1 MAHNCHGHIKK
12 LTAISNSSRQKAK
25 DSRQKQKAHSKTKK
39 LTAKPK
45 NSRQKQKAHGKR
57 TKSSRQN
64 KKLTAK
70 TKSSRQK
77 QKAHGKNKKLTAKTK
92 SSRQKQ
98 KAHVRSAEVKPCRA
112 RLEIGWVTR
121 TAPNIYLF
129 SFLLYFPVSILF
141 YCRFEFY
148 FTV

>member
-1 MAHNCHGHIKK
+1 MAK
-12 LTAISNSSRQKAK
+12 
-25 DSRQKQKAHSKTKK
+25 
-39 LTAKPK
+39 
-45 NSRQKQKAHGKR
+45 KQKAHG
-57 TKSSRQN
+57 
-64 KKLTAK
+64 
-70 TKSSRQK
+70 
-77 QKAHGKNKKLTAKTK
+77 KTK

-98 KAHVRSAEVKPCRA
+98 KAHVRSAEVEPCRA

-121 TAPNIYLF
+121 TAPNIDLF

>member
-1 MAHNCHGHIKK
+1 MPTTQGNILEGVTDGEIDKFMKCNCTFFNQKTQFDIYGSPQLSLKYQIAHGKSK
-12 LTAISNSSRQKAK
+12 RLTSKAKSSRQN
-25 DSRQKQKAHSKTKK
+25 QKAHGKTKK
-39 LTAKPK
+39 LT
-45 NSRQKQKAHGKR
+45 SKA
-57 TKSSRQN
+57 
-64 KKLTAK
+64 
-70 TKSSRQK
+70 KSSRQK
-77 QKAHGKNKKLTAKTK
+77 KKQK
-92 SSRQKQ
+92 QKQ

-121 TAPNIYLF
+121 AAPNIDLF